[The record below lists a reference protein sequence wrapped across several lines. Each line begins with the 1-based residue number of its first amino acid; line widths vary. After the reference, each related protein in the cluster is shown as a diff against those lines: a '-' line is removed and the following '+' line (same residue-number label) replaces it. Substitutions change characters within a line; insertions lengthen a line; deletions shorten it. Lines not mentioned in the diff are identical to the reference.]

1 MRRTLTIA
9 ALAAGLMLTACG
21 SDGDSGSDLSESQ
34 AAAAQSAIDGAAE
47 DGLTLDESCVNDI
60 AAQLSDEDAELA
72 AGEDDAELSPEGE
85 ALTVSL
91 LTCADEDAL
100 VDVFIQGLSE
110 SGPSTGRGLRPR
122 GARELRRGRGPHCR
136 RRRQRPATGLHRGAD
151 TLLRRV
157 SAAATSAP

>member
-9 ALAAGLMLTACG
+9 ALTAGLALTACG
-21 SDGDSGSDLSESQ
+21 SDGDSGSDLSEAQ

-47 DGLTLDESCVNDI
+47 DGIALDESCVNDI

-72 AGEDDAELSPEGE
+72 AAEGDDELSPEGE

-100 VDVFIQGLSE
+100 VDLFIQGMSE
-110 SGPSTGRGLRPR
+110 SGPTLDEDC
-122 GARELRRGRGPHCR
+122 AREEIQDFDVVEIL
-136 RRRQRPATGLHRGAD
+136 T
-151 TLLRRV
+151 
-157 SAAATSAP
+157 AAGEGSDPPQDFIEALTPCFGE

>member
-9 ALAAGLMLTACG
+9 ALTAGLALNACG
-21 SDGDSGSDLSESQ
+21 SDGDSGSDLSEAQ

-47 DGLTLDESCVNDI
+47 DGITLDESCVNDI

-72 AGEDDAELSPEGE
+72 AAEGDDALSPEGE

-100 VDVFIQGLSE
+100 VDLFIQGMSE
-110 SGPSTGRGLRPR
+110 SGPTLDEDC
-122 GARELRRGRGPHCR
+122 ARDELERFDVVDVL
-136 RRRQRPATGLHRGAD
+136 T
-151 TLLRRV
+151 
-157 SAAATSAP
+157 AAGEGSDPPQDFIDALTPCFGE

>member
-9 ALAAGLMLTACG
+9 AVTAGLALTACG
-21 SDGDSGSDLSESQ
+21 SDGDSGSDLTGPQ

-47 DGLTLDESCVNDI
+47 DGITLDESCVNDI

-72 AGEDDAELSPEGE
+72 AAEGDDALSPEGE

-100 VDVFIQGLSE
+100 VELFIQGMSE
-110 SGPSTGRGLRPR
+110 SGPTLDEDC
-122 GARELRRGRGPHCR
+122 AREELERFDVVEIL
-136 RRRQRPATGLHRGAD
+136 T
-151 TLLRRV
+151 
-157 SAAATSAP
+157 AAGEGSEPPQDFIEALTPCFGE

>member
-9 ALAAGLMLTACG
+9 ALTAGLALNACG
-21 SDGDSGSDLSESQ
+21 SDGDSGSDLSEAQ

-47 DGLTLDESCVNDI
+47 DGITLDESCVNDI

-72 AGEDDAELSPEGE
+72 AAEGDDALSPEGE

-100 VDVFIQGLSE
+100 IDLFIQGMSE
-110 SGPSTGRGLRPR
+110 SGPTLDEDC
-122 GARELRRGRGPHCR
+122 ARDELERFDVVDVL
-136 RRRQRPATGLHRGAD
+136 T
-151 TLLRRV
+151 
-157 SAAATSAP
+157 AAGEGSDPPQDFIDALTPCFGE

>member
-9 ALAAGLMLTACG
+9 ALTAGLALTACG
-21 SDGDSGSDLSESQ
+21 SDGDSGSDLSEAQ

-47 DGLTLDESCVNDI
+47 DGIALDESCVNDI

-72 AGEDDAELSPEGE
+72 AAEGDDELSPEGE

-100 VDVFIQGLSE
+100 VDLFIQGMSE
-110 SGPSTGRGLRPR
+110 GGPTLDEDC
-122 GARELRRGRGPHCR
+122 AREEIQDFDVVEIL
-136 RRRQRPATGLHRGAD
+136 T
-151 TLLRRV
+151 
-157 SAAATSAP
+157 AAGEGSDPPQDFIEALTPCFGE

>member
-9 ALAAGLMLTACG
+9 ALTAGLALTACG
-21 SDGDSGSDLSESQ
+21 SDGDSASDLSEAQ

-47 DGLTLDESCVNDI
+47 DGITLDESCVNDI

-72 AGEDDAELSPEGE
+72 AAEGDDALSPEGE

-100 VDVFIQGLSE
+100 VDLFIQGMSE
-110 SGPSTGRGLRPR
+110 SGPTLDEDC
-122 GARELRRGRGPHCR
+122 ARDELERFDVVEVL
-136 RRRQRPATGLHRGAD
+136 T
-151 TLLRRV
+151 
-157 SAAATSAP
+157 AAGEGSDPPQDFIDALTPCFGE

>member
-9 ALAAGLMLTACG
+9 ALAAGLALTACG
-21 SDGDSGSDLSESQ
+21 SDGDSGSDLTGPQ

-47 DGLTLDESCVNDI
+47 DGITLDESCVNDI

-72 AGEDDAELSPEGE
+72 AADGDDELSPEGE

-100 VDVFIQGLSE
+100 VDLFIQGMSE
-110 SGPSTGRGLRPR
+110 SGPTLDEDC
-122 GARELRRGRGPHCR
+122 AREEL
-136 RRRQRPATGLHRGAD
+136 QSFDVVEILT
-151 TLLRRV
+151 
-157 SAAATSAP
+157 AAGEGSDPPQDFIEALTPCFGE